1 MSAFIVVDEN
11 QTIKIVCDSRRG
23 AEIYIKTQSKFEYEL
38 NYIEAD
44 LWTLADVLSVYKSK
58 EVA

>member
-23 AEIYIKTQSKFEYEL
+23 DEIYIKTQSKFEYEL